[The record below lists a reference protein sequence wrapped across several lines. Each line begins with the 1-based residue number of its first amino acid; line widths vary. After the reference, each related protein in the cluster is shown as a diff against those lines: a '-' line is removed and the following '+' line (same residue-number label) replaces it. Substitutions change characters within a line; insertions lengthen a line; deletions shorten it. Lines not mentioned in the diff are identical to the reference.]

1 MEFEQIL
8 DHFIYNLNQL
18 RISVGDNI
26 VFSKLNAN
34 LKPINTDFFN
44 NTLYSEILN
53 LYLSKFSK
61 NVEHDS
67 PIIQIFQNNIQNIN
81 ELGLEELQDYY
92 QVVSAVIIFV
102 NDLLNSLR
110 REKQKGFKTVDF
122 FLLTEIQNEFPKIK
136 EKIVSNIVSNLESFI
151 KIRGDYIGE
160 EIKHNAL
167 EIINRL
173 KNEQLQIEKFQE
185 IDELFSD
192 IIRRVQDYEYY
203 IISKDRAFTVVPSSY
218 IWFEFLIHTYYL
230 YENQININ
238 SFIELYEKRL
248 IPSFGIC
255 KTWYKNFYNN
265 IFCRSSLKVNTY
277 GNIIYTIEEVEKY
290 LSSLFIEIKEKYPEK
305 VEIDDQNLSN
315 KIIFLLQ
322 KTEEIQSFSKQF
334 DTNKL
339 KGTGI
344 FENFYSILKE
354 VFAERETILTLY
366 DFYNS
371 LSSTISYLEE
381 YEPDFLTPL
390 DKRVIENKEKFEQI
404 LELILK
410 YIQELNKDYLVDL
423 AEYFETNIESIIIS
437 VREDYSKLEKL
448 LEPEKIVC
456 INCGYQNELYTD
468 SCVKCGKKLIKVHTE
483 PKSTIKTIFSKLAK
497 ITNSSEISS
506 YAVILMN
513 ILNNS
518 LSTLENIRVSI
529 EGIKFEESQSDFIT
543 ELINKMNSVIEDIII
558 IREKISFIINNEIT
572 LEEFDEIITE
582 IEPITDELD
591 KKIEYLYSTVKSL
604 IET

>member
-61 NVEHDS
+61 NVEQDL

-81 ELGLEELQDYY
+81 ELSLEELQDYY
-92 QVVSAVIIFV
+92 QVISAVIIFV
-102 NDLLNSLR
+102 NNLLNSLR

-173 KNEQLQIEKFQE
+173 KNKQLQIEKFQE

-277 GNIIYTIEEVEKY
+277 GNII
-290 LSSLFIEIKEKYPEK
+290 
-305 VEIDDQNLSN
+305 
-315 KIIFLLQ
+315 
-322 KTEEIQSFSKQF
+322 
-334 DTNKL
+334 
-339 KGTGI
+339 
-344 FENFYSILKE
+344 
-354 VFAERETILTLY
+354 
-366 DFYNS
+366 
-371 LSSTISYLEE
+371 
-381 YEPDFLTPL
+381 
-390 DKRVIENKEKFEQI
+390 
-404 LELILK
+404 
-410 YIQELNKDYLVDL
+410 
-423 AEYFETNIESIIIS
+423 
-437 VREDYSKLEKL
+437 
-448 LEPEKIVC
+448 
-456 INCGYQNELYTD
+456 
-468 SCVKCGKKLIKVHTE
+468 
-483 PKSTIKTIFSKLAK
+483 
-497 ITNSSEISS
+497 
-506 YAVILMN
+506 
-513 ILNNS
+513 
-518 LSTLENIRVSI
+518 
-529 EGIKFEESQSDFIT
+529 
-543 ELINKMNSVIEDIII
+543 
-558 IREKISFIINNEIT
+558 
-572 LEEFDEIITE
+572 
-582 IEPITDELD
+582 
-591 KKIEYLYSTVKSL
+591 
-604 IET
+604 